1 MTEFLFTQIDYIL
14 FCHGLGVLILGAV
27 LIGLMRV
34 DQRPIPWKWAIGFGF
49 CQLVFLWMYVFSLSL
64 ENNVVYSGLTRVFIS
79 ISLVCLFEFARSLT
93 KNLIGKTLPVWS
105 SWLLVSLSFLFLIKG
120 VDEFRLA
127 TNYLLRFPTF
137 VFLAF
142 AFYHYRKKYLQKS
155 RLLLLGNIIMLL
167 YGVWIL
173 FSPPGEPKNSIN
185 LTTNIVATI
194 AALFLAYE
202 FELERLRIIGKLS
215 SSDKKA
221 RNSGLTLFVP
231 VIALFV
237 IFGALLVFWMG
248 EVRSNQLKSNF
259 LLQTQTVTNILD
271 TSKMIQEISSE
282 SVGGVKNENSYLRHV
297 DVVLNSLSFSNRY
310 FLIGLDQNRKLFY
323 ATQEKPTEY
332 GPLNQSYEKVRD
344 VFIKG
349 QADLLGPYFDSE
361 DQWLSALIPLK
372 DVNTGNTVAVL
383 SVERPVDVINQ
394 TVFRFRLIPIFAVSL
409 AVIPFIIFWAARN
422 KSQEEDLIEMRR
434 AEKIIARQRVLLDIS
449 NSKSNSLTDFFGAVN
464 EKTAFLIEADRFS
477 IWLFSNDGKKLIC
490 RDLYT
495 KKNHEHRAFEELEA
509 DSYPQFFKT
518 LAAQRSFISDQVA
531 NDARLDEIRN
541 KWIAPNAVKSLM
553 SVPLRGHG
561 RLLGIMSYERTQ
573 EVKEWNLEDREFCSS
588 VADLVALAIETF
600 ELEKLKREKK
610 NLEGQIIH
618 STKLM
623 AVGTL
628 SSGVAHEINNPLS
641 IIRGYLESNQQKIS
655 EVEDLPRVWDRMI
668 FAVERIE
675 KVIRGLRLYSQSTDE
690 SIKECSLFDV
700 INHSLILLK
709 PLYSQERVSIIW
721 EDNAGNVKVHGNPGR
736 FQEVLVNL
744 LSNARDAL
752 CEVEHDRRIT
762 VMGRLEGASYKLDII
777 DNGPGIKSEYLNR
790 IFDPFFT
797 TKAPGTASGLG
808 LYVAHGTISS
818 YGGSISVESVE
829 GKGTVVHLE
838 IPLAEVPPPRITPM
852 AKEDGTGEIKRPLNI
867 LIVDDEQDVREI
879 VSEYLERKG
888 LLVSVA
894 RDGVEALELIQSH
907 HYDVIVTDIKMP
919 RMRGDKLIEEAKK
932 IPNFNSRFI
941 VMTGGVEW
949 EDEKKAIEIADF
961 QLRKPFEFK
970 HFYNVICQVCRT

>member
-1 MTEFLFTQIDYIL
+1 MTQFLLSQIDYIL

-27 LIGLMRV
+27 LLGLMRV

-49 CQLVFLWMYVFSLSL
+49 CQMIFLWMYVFSLSL
-64 ENNVVYSGLTRVFIS
+64 ENNIVYSNITRGFIT
-79 ISLVCLFEFARSLT
+79 ISLVCLFEFARLLT
-93 KNLIGKTLPVWS
+93 KNLVGKTLPGWT
-105 SWLLVSLSFLFLIKG
+105 SWGLAVLSFLFLIKG
-120 VDEFRLA
+120 ADEFRLA

-137 VFLAF
+137 VFLSV
-142 AFYHYRKKYLQKS
+142 AFYHYRRKYLQKS
-155 RLLLLGNIIMLL
+155 RLLLLGNWIMLL

-173 FSPPGEPKNSIN
+173 FNPPGEPQNSIN
-185 LTTNIVATI
+185 LSTNIVATL
-194 AALFLAYE
+194 ASLFLAYE
-202 FELERLRIIGKLS
+202 FELERLRIIGKLAV
-215 SSDKKA
+215 SDKKT
-221 RNSGLTLFVP
+221 RKSGVSIFVP
-231 VIALFV
+231 VIIFFVILGALF
-237 IFGALLVFWMG
+237 VFWMG
-248 EVRSNQLKSNF
+248 EVRSNQLRTNFVLQAQSMTNF
-259 LLQTQTVTNILD
+259 LD
-271 TSKMIQEISSE
+271 SSKMIQEISSA
-282 SVGGVKNENSYLRHV
+282 STATLTTENSYLNHV
-297 DVVLNSLSFSNRY
+297 NTVFKSLSFSNRY
-310 FLIGLDQNRKLFY
+310 FLIGLDANRKLFY
-323 ATQEKPTEY
+323 ATSDNSDKV
-332 GPLNQSYEKVRD
+332 GPLAYSYEGVRS

-349 QADLLGPYFDSE
+349 QAELLGPYPDSQE
-361 DQWLSALIPLK
+361 QWLSALIPLK
-372 DVNTGNTVAVL
+372 EVSTGNTLAVL
-383 SVERPVDVINQ
+383 SVERPVDTINQ
-394 TVFRFRLIPIFAVSL
+394 AVFRFRLIPIFAVSF

-434 AEKIIARQRVLLDIS
+434 AEKIIARQRVLLEIS
-449 NSKSNSLTDFFGAVN
+449 NSKSNSLTDFFTIVN
-464 EKTAFLIEADRFS
+464 EKTAYLIEADRFS

-495 KKNHEHRAFEELEA
+495 KKNHEHRVFEEIEV

-518 LAAQRSFISDQVA
+518 LGAHRSFISDQVFK
-531 NDARLDEIRN
+531 DARLDEIRN
-541 KWIAPNAVKSLM
+541 KWIAPNGVKSLM

-573 EVKEWNLEDREFCSS
+573 EVKEWSLEDREFCSS

-600 ELEKLKREKK
+600 ELEKIKKEKK

-628 SSGVAHEINNPLS
+628 ASGVAHEINNPLS

-655 EVEDLPRVWDRMI
+655 EIEDLPRVWDRMI

-675 KVIRGLRLYSQSTDE
+675 KVIRGLRLYSQSSDD

-709 PLYSQERVSIIW
+709 PLYSQERVSVVW
-721 EDNAGNVKVHGNPGR
+721 EDNAGSVKVHGNPGR
-736 FQEVLVNL
+736 LQEVLVNL

-762 VMGRLEGASYKLDII
+762 VMGRLDGPSYKLDII
-777 DNGPGIKSEYLNR
+777 DNGPGIKNEHLSR

-797 TKAPGTASGLG
+797 TKAPGKGSGLG

-818 YGGSISVESVE
+818 YGGAINIESVE

-838 IPLAEVPPPRITPM
+838 IPLAETPPLRVVPM
-852 AKEDGTGEIKRPLNI
+852 NKEDGTGELKRPLNV

-888 LLVSVA
+888 LLVAVA
-894 RDGVEALELIQSH
+894 RDGVEALELIQNR

-932 IPNFNSRFI
+932 IPNFKSRFI

-970 HFYNVICQVCRT
+970 HFYNVICQVCRN